1 MTTIL
6 SSSSITV
13 VTTEERQH
21 HHRALESRPG
31 CGTAII
37 VPVGTRTPNRR
48 RHLVCRGLA
57 RCCLYRRSATQ
68 LPPAAHP
75 FPRPGPGPG
84 PGTRLLG
91 SLLTA
96 RGKRDDHTELPGR
109 VLPVPGEP
117 GRPS

>member
-1 MTTIL
+1 MTTIF
-6 SSSSITV
+6 SSSPITV
-13 VTTEERQH
+13 VTAEERQH

-48 RHLVCRGLA
+48 RHLVCRGPA
-57 RCCLYRRSATQ
+57 RCCFRRRSATR
-68 LPPAAHP
+68 LPPAVHP
-75 FPRPGPGPG
+75 FPG
-84 PGTRLLG
+84 PGTRLFG

-96 RGKRDDHTELPGR
+96 RGKRDDHAELPGR
-109 VLPVPGEP
+109 VLPAPGEP

>member
-1 MTTIL
+1 M
-6 SSSSITV
+6 
-13 VTTEERQH
+13 TTEERQH

-48 RHLVCRGLA
+48 RHLVYRGLTR
-57 RCCLYRRSATQ
+57 RCFSRRSATQ
-68 LPPAAHP
+68 LPPAVHP
-75 FPRPGPGPG
+75 FPG

-109 VLPVPGEP
+109 VLPAPGEP

>member
-13 VTTEERQH
+13 VITEERQH

-48 RHLVCRGLA
+48 RHLVCRGPA
-57 RCCLYRRSATQ
+57 RRCFRRRSATR

-75 FPRPGPGPG
+75 FPGPG